1 MNKRII
7 TAGVVQATPA
17 LFDLHICVERTIR
30 WMKEAAD
37 AGCDLVLFP
46 ETFIPGYPR
55 GLSFDAKVGRRS
67 EESQE
72 LWLRYWNSSLRVG
85 SSEFRQIA
93 SAIRELK
100 LFVGL
105 GITERD
111 EKSGTLYC
119 TLLYFNNKGEVI
131 GRHRKIKPTG
141 LERYLWGEG
150 NAEDLISVTSSFGRI
165 GGLICWENYM
175 PLARMAMYEEGVEV
189 YLAPT
194 ADARESWQSTMQHIA
209 REGRC
214 FVLGANQFFSKADLP
229 EDISLPDEPE
239 IMSAGGSVI
248 YDPFGNVLA
257 GPLWNKE
264 GLLIAELDRE
274 SVVKS
279 KLEFDAVGHYSRKDI
294 FRFEVKSD
302 SHQRKN
308 IKEE

>member
-1 MNKRII
+1 VKKKII

-17 LFDLHICVERTIR
+17 LFDLNTCIERTIR

-67 EESQE
+67 EKSQQ
-72 LWLRYWNSSLRVG
+72 LWLRYWNNSLQVG
-85 SSEFRQIA
+85 SSEFREIA
-93 SAIRELK
+93 SVISELK

-105 GITERD
+105 GITEKD

-119 TLLYFNNKGEVI
+119 TLLYFDNNGELV

-150 NAEDLISVTSSFGRI
+150 NAGDLISVTSSFGRI

-175 PLARMAMYEEGVEV
+175 PLARMAMYEQGVEI

-214 FVLGANQFFSKADLP
+214 FVLSSNQFFSRADLP
-229 EDISLPDEPE
+229 EDISLPDEPK

-264 GLLIAELDRE
+264 GLLIAELDMDLLI
-274 SVVKS
+274 KS
-279 KLEFDAVGHYSRKDI
+279 KLEFDAVGHYNRKDI

-302 SHQRKN
+302 SKQRKN
-308 IKEE
+308 IEE